1 MAVERQS
8 TSKSRALGLWLGLAA
23 FVLLLAFPVDA
34 TNVPASRLAAVALLM
49 AVWWVTDAIP
59 LFATA
64 LLPLVLYPLLGIMPG
79 HDTAPIYFNSTIVLF
94 LGGFMIALT
103 MEKWNLHRRIALN
116 IIHAVGGGPARIVL
130 GFMIAAAFLSM
141 WISNTATA
149 VMMVPIGLAICLQIE
164 SEAGDEGARHLSVG
178 LMLGIAYGCTVGGL
192 TTLVGTPPNLSFVRI
207 FEILFPDAP
216 AIAFGQWL
224 IMAFPVGLIML
235 FVSWFLITHVLH
247 RVPDGVTIDRD
258 VVDKERRGLGSI
270 SFEERAVL
278 GVFAATAL
286 LWVFR
291 VDLQLG
297 FLTVPGW
304 SRLIPDAAFID
315 DGTVA
320 IAMASIL
327 FFIPARNG
335 TGGAAA
341 KGATAK
347 GAAAKGA
354 TRVMG
359 PDVIPRLPWNIVL
372 LFGGGFALAAGFQ
385 ETGLAQLIGN
395 QFDVLASVP
404 VFVMILLVCAALTFL
419 TEFTSNT
426 ATTEMILPILA
437 SVAVAT
443 GTHPLVLMIPATL
456 SASCA
461 FMMPVAT
468 PPNAIVFG
476 SDRITVGQMAR
487 AGIFLNL
494 IGVLVIAT
502 VVFTVGLAVFDIDPA
517 VVPEWA
523 RSMAEGA
530 HR

>member
-1 MAVERQS
+1 MAVERN
-8 TSKSRALGLWLGLAA
+8 TSSRGRAIGLWLGFAA
-23 FVLLLAFPVDA
+23 FVLLLIFPVDPG
-34 TNVPASRLAAVALLM
+34 NVPASRLAAVALLM
-49 AVWWVTDAIP
+49 AIWWVTDAIP

-64 LLPLVLYPLLGIMPG
+64 LLPLVLYPLLGIMSG

-149 VMMVPIGLAICLQIE
+149 VMMVPIGLAIILQIE
-164 SEAGDEGARHLSVG
+164 GEFGRDQARHLSVG
-178 LMLGIAYGCTVGGL
+178 LMLGIAYGATVGGL

-207 FEILFPDAP
+207 FQILFPEAP
-216 AIAFGQWL
+216 PIAFGHW
-224 IMAFPVGLIML
+224 IVMAFPVGLIML
-235 FVSWFLITHVLH
+235 VAAWLMITKVFH
-247 RVPDGVTIDRD
+247 RVPDTVNVDQE
-258 VVDKERRGLGSI
+258 VVKVERGRLGRI
-270 SFEERAVL
+270 AFEERAVL
-278 GVFAATAL
+278 GVFVTTAL

-291 VDLQLG
+291 VDLELG
-297 FLTVPGW
+297 FLTIPGW
-304 SRLIPDAAFID
+304 SRILPDPGMID
-315 DGTVA
+315 DGTIA
-320 IAMASIL
+320 ITLASIL
-327 FFIPARNG
+327 FFIPARNRES
-335 TGGAAA
+335 
-341 KGATAK
+341 
-347 GAAAKGA
+347 GA

-385 ETGLAQLIGN
+385 ETGLAQLIGS
-395 QFDVLASVP
+395 QFEVLGNLP
-404 VFVMILLVCAALTFL
+404 VFLLILIVCMALTFL

-437 SVAVAT
+437 SVAVVT

-476 SDRITVGQMAR
+476 SDRITVGEMAR
-487 AGIFLNL
+487 TGILLNL

-502 VVFTVGLAVFDIDPA
+502 IVFTVGLTVFDIDPA
-517 VVPEWA
+517 VVPDWA
-523 RSMAEGA
+523 RSLAGEP
-530 HR
+530 

>member
-1 MAVERQS
+1 MAVERQP
-8 TSKSRALGLWLGLAA
+8 TSKGRALGLWLGGAA
-23 FVLLLAFPVDA
+23 CLLLLLFPVDPG
-34 TNVPASRLAAVALLM
+34 NIPASRLAAVAVLM

-64 LLPLVLYPLLGIMPG
+64 LLPLVLFPLLGIMSG
-79 HDTAPIYFNSTIVLF
+79 NETAPIYFNSTIVLF

-103 MEKWNLHRRIALN
+103 MEKWDLHRRIALN

-130 GFMIAAAFLSM
+130 GFMVAAAFLSM

-149 VMMVPIGLAICLQIE
+149 VMMVPIGLAIVLQIE
-164 SEAGDEGARHLSVG
+164 SEAGRDRARHFSVG

-224 IMAFPVGLIML
+224 VMALPVGMIML
-235 FVSWFLITHVLH
+235 VVAWVMITRVFH
-247 RVPDGVTIDRD
+247 RVPEGVTVDRQ
-258 VVDKERRGLGSI
+258 VVETERARLGAV

-278 GVFAATAL
+278 AVFVSTAL

-297 FLTVPGW
+297 FLSLPGW
-304 SRLIPDAAFID
+304 SRLLPNPGMID

-320 IAMASIL
+320 ITLASVL
-327 FFIPARNG
+327 FFIPTRNR
-335 TGGAAA
+335 
-341 KGATAK
+341 K
-347 GAAAKGA
+347 KGA

-385 ETGLAQLIGN
+385 ETGLAQLIGR
-395 QFDVLASVP
+395 QFEVLGNLP
-404 VFVMILLVCAALTFL
+404 VFVMILLVCVALTFL

-437 SVAVAT
+437 SVAVVT

-476 SDRITVGQMAR
+476 SDRITVGEMAR
-487 AGIFLNL
+487 TGIVLNL
-494 IGVLVIAT
+494 VGVVVIAT
-502 VVFTVGLAVFDIDPA
+502 VVFTVGLAVFDIDPS

-523 RSMAEGA
+523 RSIAEGA
-530 HR
+530 HN

>member
-1 MAVERQS
+1 MAVEKKT
-8 TSKSRALGLWLGLAA
+8 TSRGRAIGLWLGLSV
-23 FVLLLAFPVDA
+23 FVLLLVFPVDPGNA
-34 TNVPASRLAAVALLM
+34 PASRLAAVAALM
-49 AVWWVTDAIP
+49 AIWWVTDAIP

-64 LLPLVLYPLLGIMPG
+64 LLPLVLYPLLGILSG
-79 HDTAPIYFNSTIVLF
+79 DETAPIYFNSTIVLF

-130 GFMIAAAFLSM
+130 GFMVAAAFLSM

-149 VMMVPIGLAICLQIE
+149 VMMVPIGLAIILQIE
-164 SEAGDEGARHLSVG
+164 SEAGRERARHFSVG

-207 FEILFPDAP
+207 FAILFPDAP
-216 AIAFGQWL
+216 PIAFGQW
-224 IMAFPVGLIML
+224 IVMAFPIGAIML
-235 FVSWFLITHVLH
+235 VAAWLMITRVFH
-247 RVPDGVTIDRD
+247 RVPAGVTVDRE
-258 VVDKERRGLGSI
+258 VVATERSRLGPVA
-270 SFEERAVL
+270 FEERAVL
-278 GVFAATAL
+278 GVFVATAL

-291 VDLQLG
+291 VDLELG
-297 FLTVPGW
+297 FLSIPGW
-304 SRLIPDAAFID
+304 SRILPDPGLID

-320 IAMASIL
+320 ITLASIL
-327 FFIPARNG
+327 FFIPARNRES
-335 TGGAAA
+335 
-341 KGATAK
+341 
-347 GAAAKGA
+347 GA

-385 ETGLAQLIGN
+385 TTGLAELIGS
-395 QFDVLASVP
+395 QFEALGNLP
-404 VFVMILLVCAALTFL
+404 PFLMIVVVCLSLTFL

-426 ATTEMILPILA
+426 ATTEMVLPILA
-437 SVAVAT
+437 SVAVVT
-443 GTHPLVLMIPATL
+443 GTHPLVLMVPATL

-476 SDRITVGQMAR
+476 SDRITVGEMAR
-487 AGIFLNL
+487 TGILLNI

-502 VVFTVGLAVFDIDPA
+502 IVFTVGLTVLDIDPS
-517 VVPEWA
+517 VVPDWA
-523 RSMAEGA
+523 ASITPEAPQ
-530 HR
+530 

>member
-1 MAVERQS
+1 MAVEKH
-8 TSKSRALGLWLGLAA
+8 TSPRGRAIGLWLGLSA
-23 FVLLLAFPVDA
+23 FVLLLIFPVDPG
-34 TNVPASRLAAVALLM
+34 NLPASRLAAVALLM
-49 AVWWVTDAIP
+49 AIWWVTDAIP

-64 LLPLVLYPLLGIMPG
+64 LLPLVLYPLLGIMSG

-149 VMMVPIGLAICLQIE
+149 VMMVPIGLAIILQIE
-164 SEAGDEGARHLSVG
+164 GEFGRDEARHLSVG
-178 LMLGIAYGCTVGGL
+178 LMLGIAYGATVGGL

-207 FEILFPDAP
+207 FQILFPEAP
-216 AIAFGQWL
+216 PIAFGHW
-224 IMAFPVGLIML
+224 IVMAFPVGLIML
-235 FVSWFLITHVLH
+235 VAAWLMITKVFH
-247 RVPDGVTIDRD
+247 RVPDTVNVDQE
-258 VVDKERRGLGSI
+258 VVRVERGRLGRI
-270 SFEERAVL
+270 AFEERAVL
-278 GVFAATAL
+278 GVFVATAL

-291 VDLQLG
+291 VDLELG

-304 SRLIPDAAFID
+304 SRILPDPGMID
-315 DGTVA
+315 DGTIA
-320 IAMASIL
+320 ITLASIL
-327 FFIPARNG
+327 FFIPARNRES
-335 TGGAAA
+335 
-341 KGATAK
+341 
-347 GAAAKGA
+347 GA

-385 ETGLAQLIGN
+385 ETGLAHLIGG
-395 QFDVLASVP
+395 QFEVLGNLP
-404 VFVMILLVCAALTFL
+404 VFLLILIVCMALTFL

-437 SVAVAT
+437 SVAVVT

-476 SDRITVGQMAR
+476 SDRITVGEMAR
-487 AGIFLNL
+487 TGILLNL

-502 VVFTVGLAVFDIDPA
+502 IVFTVGLTVFDIDPA
-517 VVPEWA
+517 VVPDWA
-523 RSMAEGA
+523 TSPGGEP
-530 HR
+530 

>member
-1 MAVERQS
+1 MAGRE
-8 TSKSRALGLWLGLAA
+8 
-23 FVLLLAFPVDA
+23 
-34 TNVPASRLAAVALLM
+34 
-49 AVWWVTDAIP
+49 
-59 LFATA
+59 
-64 LLPLVLYPLLGIMPG
+64 
-79 HDTAPIYFNSTIVLF
+79 TAPIYFNSTIVLF

-103 MEKWNLHRRIALN
+103 MEKWNLHRRIALG

-149 VMMVPIGLAICLQIE
+149 VMMVPIGLAIVLQIE
-164 SEAGDEGARHLSVG
+164 GEAGKEAARHFSVG

-192 TTLVGTPPNLSFVRI
+192 TTLVSTPPNLSFVRI

-216 AIAFGQWL
+216 SIAFGQWMV
-224 IMAFPVGLIML
+224 MALPVGGIML
-235 FVSWFLITHVLH
+235 IVAWLLITHVFH
-247 RVPDGVTIDRD
+247 RAPEELAVDQEVVASERARLGGV
-258 VVDKERRGLGSI
+258 

-278 GVFAATAL
+278 GVFIATAL

-297 FLTVPGW
+297 FLTLPGW
-304 SRLIPDAAFID
+304 SRLLPDPGLID

-320 IAMASIL
+320 ITLASIL
-327 FFIPARNG
+327 FLIPTRNRD
-335 TGGAAA
+335 T
-341 KGATAK
+341 
-347 GAAAKGA
+347 GA
-354 TRVMG
+354 TRIMG

-385 ETGLAQLIGN
+385 ETGLAHIIGS
-395 QFDVLASVP
+395 QFEAFANLP
-404 VFVMILLVCAALTFL
+404 TFVMILLVCVALTFL

-437 SVAVAT
+437 SVAVVT

-476 SDRITVGQMAR
+476 SDRITVKEMAR
-487 AGIFLNL
+487 TGIFLNL
-494 IGVLVIAT
+494 IGVVVIAT
-502 VVFTVGLAVFDIDPA
+502 VVFTVGLAIFDIDPS

-523 RSMAEGA
+523 KSISEGPLE
-530 HR
+530 

>member
-1 MAVERQS
+1 MAVEKKT
-8 TSKSRALGLWLGLAA
+8 TSRGRAIGLWLGLST
-23 FVLLLAFPVDA
+23 FVLLLVFPVDPGNA
-34 TNVPASRLAAVALLM
+34 PASRLAAVAALM
-49 AVWWVTDAIP
+49 AIWWVTDAIP

-64 LLPLVLYPLLGIMPG
+64 LLPLVLYPLLGILSG
-79 HDTAPIYFNSTIVLF
+79 DETAPIYFNSTIVLF

-130 GFMIAAAFLSM
+130 GFMVAAAFLSM

-149 VMMVPIGLAICLQIE
+149 VMMVPIGLAIILQIE
-164 SEAGDEGARHLSVG
+164 SEAGRERARHFSVG

-207 FEILFPDAP
+207 FAILFPDAP
-216 AIAFGQWL
+216 PIAFGQW
-224 IMAFPVGLIML
+224 IVMAFPIGAIML
-235 FVSWFLITHVLH
+235 VAAWLMITRVFH
-247 RVPDGVTIDRD
+247 RVPEGVTVDRA
-258 VVDKERRGLGSI
+258 VVATERSRLGPVA
-270 SFEERAVL
+270 FEERAVL
-278 GVFAATAL
+278 GVFVATAL

-291 VDLQLG
+291 VDLELG
-297 FLTVPGW
+297 FLSIPGW
-304 SRLIPDAAFID
+304 SRILPDPGLID

-320 IAMASIL
+320 ITLASIL
-327 FFIPARNG
+327 FFIPARNRES
-335 TGGAAA
+335 
-341 KGATAK
+341 
-347 GAAAKGA
+347 GA

-385 ETGLAQLIGN
+385 TTGLAELIGS
-395 QFDVLASVP
+395 QFEALGNLP
-404 VFVMILLVCAALTFL
+404 PFLMIVVVCLSLTFL

-426 ATTEMILPILA
+426 ATTEMVLPILA
-437 SVAVAT
+437 SVAVVT
-443 GTHPLVLMIPATL
+443 GTHPLVLMVPATL

-476 SDRITVGQMAR
+476 SDRITVGEMAR
-487 AGIFLNL
+487 TGILLNI

-502 VVFTVGLAVFDIDPA
+502 IVFTVGLTVLDIDPS
-517 VVPEWA
+517 VVPDWA
-523 RSMAEGA
+523 ASITPEAPQ
-530 HR
+530 

>member
-1 MAVERQS
+1 M
-8 TSKSRALGLWLGLAA
+8 WLGLSV
-23 FVLLLAFPVDA
+23 FVLLLAFPVDPG
-34 TNVPASRLAAVALLM
+34 NVPASRLAAVAALM
-49 AVWWVTDAIP
+49 AIWWVTDAIP

-64 LLPLVLYPLLGIMPG
+64 LLPLVLYPLLGILSG
-79 HDTAPIYFNSTIVLF
+79 NATAPIYFNSTIVLF

-130 GFMIAAAFLSM
+130 GFMVAAAFLSM

-149 VMMVPIGLAICLQIE
+149 VMMVPIGLAIILQIE
-164 SEAGDEGARHLSVG
+164 SEAGRERARHFSVG

-216 AIAFGQWL
+216 PIAFGQW
-224 IMAFPVGLIML
+224 IVMAFPVGAIML
-235 FVSWFLITHVLH
+235 VAAWLMITRVFH
-247 RVPDGVTIDRD
+247 RVPEGVTVDQE
-258 VVDKERRGLGSI
+258 VVANERSRLGPVT
-270 SFEERAVL
+270 FEERVVL
-278 GVFAATAL
+278 GVFVATAL

-291 VDLQLG
+291 VDLELG
-297 FLTVPGW
+297 FLSIPGW
-304 SRLIPDAAFID
+304 SRILPDPGLID

-320 IAMASIL
+320 ITLASIL
-327 FFIPARNG
+327 FLIPARNRES
-335 TGGAAA
+335 
-341 KGATAK
+341 
-347 GAAAKGA
+347 GA

-385 ETGLAQLIGN
+385 TTGLAELIGG
-395 QFDVLASVP
+395 QFEALGNLP
-404 VFVMILLVCAALTFL
+404 PFLMIVIVCMSLTFL

-426 ATTEMILPILA
+426 ATTEMVLPILA
-437 SVAVAT
+437 SVAVVT

-476 SDRITVGQMAR
+476 SDRITVGEMAR
-487 AGIFLNL
+487 TGILLNV

-502 VVFTVGLAVFDIDPA
+502 IVFTVGLTVFDIDPS
-517 VVPEWA
+517 VVPDWA
-523 RSMAEGA
+523 TSITPEA
-530 HR
+530 HP

>member
-1 MAVERQS
+1 MAVKKH
-8 TSKSRALGLWLGLAA
+8 TSSRGRAIGLWLGLSA
-23 FVLLLAFPVDA
+23 FYFNVDLLLLIFPVDPG
-34 TNVPASRLAAVALLM
+34 NVAASRLAAVALLM
-49 AVWWVTDAIP
+49 AIWWVTDAIP

-64 LLPLVLYPLLGIMPG
+64 LLPLVLYPLLGIMSG
-79 HDTAPIYFNSTIVLF
+79 NDTAPIYFNSTIVLF

-103 MEKWNLHRRIALN
+103 MEKWDLHRRIALN

-149 VMMVPIGLAICLQIE
+149 VMMVPIGLAIILQIE
-164 SEAGDEGARHLSVG
+164 SEAGKEQARHFSVG
-178 LMLGIAYGCTVGGL
+178 LMLGIAYGATVGGL

-207 FEILFPDAP
+207 FQILFPEAP
-216 AIAFGQWL
+216 PIAFGHW
-224 IMAFPVGLIML
+224 IVMAFPVGAIML
-235 FVSWFLITHVLH
+235 VAAWLMITRVFH
-247 RVPDGVTIDRD
+247 RVPESVNVDHE
-258 VVDKERRGLGSI
+258 VVAVERGRLGAI
-270 SFEERAVL
+270 AFEERAVL
-278 GVFAATAL
+278 GVFVGTAL

-291 VDLQLG
+291 VDLELG

-304 SRLIPDAAFID
+304 SRILPDPGMID

-320 IAMASIL
+320 ITLASIL
-327 FFIPARNG
+327 FFIPARNRES
-335 TGGAAA
+335 
-341 KGATAK
+341 
-347 GAAAKGA
+347 GA

-385 ETGLAQLIGN
+385 DTGLAQLIGN
-395 QFDVLASVP
+395 QFEVLGNLP
-404 VFVMILLVCAALTFL
+404 VFLLIVIVCVALTFL

-437 SVAVAT
+437 SVAVVT

-476 SDRITVGQMAR
+476 SERITVGEMAR
-487 AGIFLNL
+487 TGILLNL

-502 VVFTVGLAVFDIDPA
+502 IVFTVGLTVFDIDPS
-517 VVPEWA
+517 VVPDWA
-523 RSMAEGA
+523 RSISGEP
-530 HR
+530 